1 MLELEFN
8 NGVIIQV
15 TANHK
20 FLTNHGW
27 VRADALTEDLEIVD
41 INTYS

>member
-1 MLELEFN
+1 MIMFYTT
-8 NGVIIQV
+8 GVKMKV

-20 FLTNHGW
+20 FLTNQGW
-27 VRADALTEDLEIVD
+27 VRADKLTNEMEVID